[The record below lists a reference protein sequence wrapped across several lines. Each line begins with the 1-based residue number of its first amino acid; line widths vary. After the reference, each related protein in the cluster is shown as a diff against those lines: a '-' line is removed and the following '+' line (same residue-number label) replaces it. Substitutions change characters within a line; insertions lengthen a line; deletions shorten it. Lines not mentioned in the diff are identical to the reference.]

1 MVVLSKA
8 TLFSMLEEQ
17 WKEPLTLD
25 VVKKFKTKLE
35 NDLSLSFKTNDKD
48 LYILRAELYRLKT
61 NGLRAKVKGGNQ
73 FSRYKHSISHSKFS
87 WDVSLA
93 LHETEIRVEEMKNK
107 LMKCVEEKTIIEG
120 KFCDFVTNTKKKEQK
135 FVEKISSLENELN
148 KPLNGDKQCKNN
160 YENVCST
167 RKRKSMQECSSSYQM
182 KMKKKDN
189 EKCKNALE
197 NLELNGCKPVSV
209 TVLRNGREEVIKLF
223 QADEDDIENVDET
236 KLDSINA
243 LLYILDTFNVS
254 QEAYHEL
261 SSLFKSMPR
270 AHNIAE
276 YIRSLNKDFKIIN
289 TPDGLGV
296 QQSLKQRLVDVVSQ
310 LLLENSDLIPDNNL
324 KVKISGDGTRVGK
337 RLHVVNF
344 AFNIVNEGSA
354 HQICYPLCIIQ
365 TKEKYAELNIALNDL
380 QQDVAEFQGSKLKVG
395 DREFTVNIYLGGDYK
410 FLLVAVGISSVA
422 ATHSCI
428 YCKCEKKERIN
439 LAKRWSMKDP
449 VLGARLSYISSE
461 PMDIPAT
468 GRSSKRKKVQTYSI
482 VNQPLFP
489 CITPFQVVLDQLHLF
504 LRITDKLFNLLVSEL
519 RVLDNISQQATFVEL
534 DRTKIKH
541 VAALENVLQQMGIPF
556 ELFVNKDTR
565 KLEYRDLMGPEKLKL
580 MEKFKASDLL
590 PDRERA
596 DQIQKLWD
604 DFSEINVL
612 LRSESPIPEDFQVK
626 AESWCNMYV
635 SLYQCRDITPYIHTL
650 RYHVSEL
657 FQLHGNLVRFS
668 QQGLEK
674 MNDIITESY
683 LRATNHRGHSAL
695 KQVMEKQNRLVLLAR
710 HKRKKRVYKD
720 RKQ

>member
-1 MVVLSKA
+1 MVVLSKS
-8 TLFSMLEEQ
+8 TLFSLLEEQ
-17 WKEPLTLD
+17 WKEPITLD
-25 VVKKFKTKLE
+25 VVKKIKSKLE
-35 NDLSLSFKTNDKD
+35 NELSLSFQTNDKD
-48 LYILRAELYRLKT
+48 LNILRAELYRLKK

-73 FSRYKHSISHSKFS
+73 FRRFKNSISLSKFS

-93 LHETEIRVEEMKNK
+93 LHETEIRVEEMKSK
-107 LMKCVEEKTIIEG
+107 LLKCVEEKNIIEG
-120 KFCDFVTNTKKKEQK
+120 KFCNFVSNTKKKEQK
-135 FVEKISSLENELN
+135 FVQKISSLENELN
-148 KPLNGDKQCKNN
+148 KSSTGNKQCDTK
-160 YENVCST
+160 YENDCSA
-167 RKRKSMQECSSSYQM
+167 RKRKSIQECSPSYRT

-197 NLELNGCKPVSV
+197 NLQLNGCKPVSV
-209 TVLRNGREEVIKLF
+209 TVLRNGKEEVIKLF
-223 QADEDDIENVDET
+223 QADEDDMENVDET

-254 QEAYHEL
+254 REAYHEL

-276 YIRSLNKDFKIIN
+276 YIKSLNQGFEIIN

-310 LLLENSDLIPDNNL
+310 LLLENDDLIPDNNL

-354 HQICYPLCIIQ
+354 HQICYPLCIVQ
-365 TKEKYAELNIALNDL
+365 TKEKYAELNIALDDL
-380 QQDVAEFQGSKLKVG
+380 QRDVAELQGSKLKVG

-439 LAKRWSMKDP
+439 LTKRWSMKDP
-449 VLGARLSYISSE
+449 VLGARLSYTSSE
-461 PMDIPAT
+461 PVDTPAR
-468 GRSSKRKKVQTYSI
+468 GRSSKRKKVQSYSI

-519 RVLDNISQQATFVEL
+519 RVLDNISQQTTFVEL
-534 DRTKIKH
+534 DRAKIKH
-541 VAALENVLQQMGIPF
+541 VAALESVLQQMGIPF

-565 KLEYRDLMGPEKLKL
+565 KLEYRDLTGPEKLTL
-580 MEKFKASDLL
+580 MDKFQASDLL
-590 PDRERA
+590 PDKDRA

-612 LRSESPIPEDFQVK
+612 LRSESPNPEDFQFK
-626 AESWCNMYV
+626 AESWCNIYV

-657 FQLHGNLVRFS
+657 LQLHGNLVRFS

-674 MNDIITESY
+674 MNDIITKSY
-683 LRATNHRGHSAL
+683 FRATNHRGLSAL